1 MATLTGTQVR
11 HTYDSLLKLNDNDGL
26 NSGLKV
32 VTDGLGTP
40 SPLSLSELEVVSSV
54 AVEAQGF
61 KTPTG
66 TSSQVLLADGTVG
79 SLSVG
84 ADKNYVH
91 IQGSASSTWTINHG
105 LAKFPSVTVVD
116 SGNNVVVGST
126 SMVDNNNLT
135 ITFTASFSG
144 KAYLN

>member
-79 SLSVG
+79 SLSAG